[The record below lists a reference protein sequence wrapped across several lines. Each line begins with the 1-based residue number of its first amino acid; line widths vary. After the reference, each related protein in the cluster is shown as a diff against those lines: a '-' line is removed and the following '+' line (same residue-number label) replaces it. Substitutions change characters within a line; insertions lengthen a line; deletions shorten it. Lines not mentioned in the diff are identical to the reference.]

1 MDSEGYEGAK
11 GARLYAMCATDCS
24 RNRNMNI
31 PGVGTACGIYI
42 QKRVTPPAEKKSTMH
57 RGVAI

>member
-1 MDSEGYEGAK
+1 MRC
-11 GARLYAMCATDCS
+11 ARRPVA

-31 PGVGTACGIYI
+31 RGVGTACGIYI
-42 QKRVTPPAEKKSTMH
+42 QERVTPPAEKKSTMH